1 MRPVINTLFVIAA
14 VANLAVASDKPDF
27 SGNWKLD
34 LEKSLFGAMPP
45 PAAMTRTVEQKGP
58 DIIVKQI
65 ITGPDMDVAF
75 KYSTDGK
82 ETANSFMGTDFK
94 SKAHWDGKALMII
107 NDVDAGGAQVKSTN
121 RWTLSDDGKIFT
133 DVLSITSPDGN
144 LEVTYVLVK
153 Q

>member
-1 MRPVINTLFVIAA
+1 MKPLMSALFVIAA
-14 VANLAVASDKPDF
+14 AANMAVAGDKTDF

-45 PAAMTRTVEQKGP
+45 PAAMTRTVEQNGP
-58 DIIVKQI
+58 DIIVKQV
-65 ITGPDMDVAF
+65 ITGPDMNVTF
-75 KYSTDGK
+75 TYSTDGK

-94 SKAHWDGKALMII
+94 SKAHWDGKALMIL
-107 NDVDAGGAQVKSTN
+107 NDVDAGGAQVKSSN

>member
-1 MRPVINTLFVIAA
+1 MRPLMSTLFVIAA
-14 VANLAVASDKPDF
+14 AANLTVAGDKPDF

-34 LEKSLFGAMPP
+34 VEKSVFGPL
-45 PAAMTRTVEQKGP
+45 PAPMAMTRTVEQKDP
-58 DIIVKQI
+58 DITVKQI

-94 SKAHWDGKALMII
+94 SKANWDGKALMIH

-144 LEVTYVLVK
+144 FEITYVLVK